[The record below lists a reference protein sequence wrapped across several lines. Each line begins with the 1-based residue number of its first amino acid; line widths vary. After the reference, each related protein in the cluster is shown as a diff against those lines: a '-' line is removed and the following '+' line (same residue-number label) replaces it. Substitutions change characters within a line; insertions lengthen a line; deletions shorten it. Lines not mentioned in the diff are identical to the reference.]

1 MISEKCK
8 TIGIHMILT
17 VPHLLCSMEEVV
29 VSGNLFISDVQ
40 SMLLKVEL
48 QAEEECYQQALN
60 SF

>member
-1 MISEKCK
+1 
-8 TIGIHMILT
+8 MILT
-17 VPHLLCSMEEVV
+17 VPHLLCSIEEVV
-29 VSGNLFISDVQ
+29 VSGNPFISVVQ